1 MQRPTTQFRANDSS
15 PFLGVLVDALCCG
28 KDLVVSAPTPDC
40 IESARRFFQAL
51 CRVPRNRTI
60 MCGDR
65 DVSRP
70 PASRRLV
77 YGDTETDLSKAGV
90 GIRRLDRRPVPERS
104 QTHVP
109 TDTKVPAHAKHQP
122 NTSFAF
128 TADSS
133 HTEADGAEAEAPV
146 DKEA

>member
-1 MQRPTTQFRANDSS
+1 
-15 PFLGVLVDALCCG
+15 
-28 KDLVVSAPTPDC
+28 
-40 IESARRFFQAL
+40 
-51 CRVPRNRTI
+51 

-146 DKEA
+146 DKEAWTDGWIKPQSRVKSAGAQPDAILRAVPASGAHAEQELLVDRAAGGETAAETIRVPIAV